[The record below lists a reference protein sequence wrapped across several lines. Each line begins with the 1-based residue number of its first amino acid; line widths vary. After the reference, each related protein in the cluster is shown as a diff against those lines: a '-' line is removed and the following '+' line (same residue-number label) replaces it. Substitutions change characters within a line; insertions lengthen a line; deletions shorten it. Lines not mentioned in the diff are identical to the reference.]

1 MDPVS
6 AVAAWVF
13 ALLGIAAVV
22 FVARQRVPS
31 SAMLNPAARRRGTNV

>member
-13 ALLGIAAVV
+13 ALFGIAAVV
-22 FVARQRVPS
+22 FVARQRGS
-31 SAMLNPAARRRGTNV
+31 LRHEHEHEDG